1 MRAFATSSVK
11 VAMLVQRCMT
21 PGVAGLVSATS
32 GMSSPPSTA
41 LTTAATLP
49 LWMQCEHGYSGCI
62 GVVASGCQVA
72 SLSGAGV
79 PLDIAVAICRDGPPE
94 VVMVFGV
101 QHSDDRVVE
110 SNRLE
115 RHEACAVEDTHL
127 LCGHELAHQGLI
139 GQKRTC
145 PEQGCLGLLGR
156 SLRTDLSAI
165 VLDLVEVCRP
175 LFAVQRNRRIW
186 PKLRRTGHGEWLH
199 VRPH

>member
-11 VAMLVQRCMT
+11 AAMLVQRWMT

-49 LWMQCEHGYSGCI
+49 LWMHRRGGERLPGCLTI
-62 GVVASGCQVA
+62 GGRVAI
-72 SLSGAGV
+72 
-79 PLDIAVAICRDGPPE
+79 DIAVANCRDRPPE

-145 PEQGCLGLLGR
+145 PEQCCLGLLGR

-175 LFAVQRNRRIW
+175 LFAVQRNRRLW
-186 PKLRRTGHGEWLH
+186 PKLRWAGHGE
-199 VRPH
+199 R

>member
-11 VAMLVQRCMT
+11 VAMLVQRWMT

-41 LTTAATLP
+41 LTTAARLP
-49 LWMQCEHGYSGCI
+49 LWMECEHGYSGCI
-62 GVVASGCQVA
+62 GVLASGLPGCLTIGGRVA
-72 SLSGAGV
+72 I
-79 PLDIAVAICRDGPPE
+79 DIAVANCRNRPPE
-94 VVMVFGV
+94 VVMVFSV

-115 RHEACAVEDTHL
+115 RHEARAVEDTHL

-175 LFAVQRNRRIW
+175 LFAVQRNRRLR
-186 PKLRRTGHGEWLH
+186 PKLRWAGHGERLSFW
-199 VRPH
+199 P